1 MTHFDERA
9 KDWDSDPDKVE
20 RARVVADAI
29 RAAVPLRPAMTALEV
44 GCGTG
49 LLSFFL
55 QREFAAITLADSSE
69 GMLAVLTDKIA
80 ASGVANMTPLRLD
93 LSVDPVPAS
102 RFDITYSLLTLHH
115 IADTQAVIGHFFTL
129 LNPGGW
135 LCIADLDA
143 EDGTFHPAGTPGIHF
158 GFERSALQKQVQ
170 SAGFGDVQFTTAYV
184 INKQVGSQVKPFP
197 VFLMKARKAS

>member
-1 MTHFDERA
+1 MTHFDDRA

-29 RAAVPLRPAMTALEV
+29 RAAVPLQPAMTALEY

-55 QREFAAITLADSSE
+55 QPEFASITLADTSE

-80 ASGVANMTPLRLD
+80 ASGVTNMVPLRLD
-93 LSVDPVPAS
+93 LSAEPVPAS

-115 IADTQAVIGHFFTL
+115 IADTQAVIGHFSTL

-143 EDGTFHPAGTPGIHF
+143 EDGSFHPAGTPGIHF
-158 GFERSALQKQVQ
+158 GFERSVLQKQVQ
-170 SAGFGDVQFTTAYV
+170 AAGFGEVRFTTAYT
-184 INKQVGSQVKPFP
+184 IHKQVDAQEKPFP
-197 VFLMKARKAS
+197 VFLLTARKAL